1 MPMQYAFLFF
11 QGIMLLTLIG
21 PCLLSRIGPYYID
34 TIVSKFWIR
43 VAQIRKPST
52 VYWSGMRVR

>member
-1 MPMQYAFLFF
+1 MHFYFF

-34 TIVSKFWIR
+34 RFYLSSEIR
-43 VAQIRKPST
+43 VAQLRKPST
-52 VYWSGMRVR
+52 VY